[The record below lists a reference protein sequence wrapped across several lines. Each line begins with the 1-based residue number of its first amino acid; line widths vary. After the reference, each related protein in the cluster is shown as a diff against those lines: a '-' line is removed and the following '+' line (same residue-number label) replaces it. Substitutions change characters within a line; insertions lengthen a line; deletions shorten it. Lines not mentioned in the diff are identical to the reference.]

1 MFTTRNSRAYV
12 LRCSCHVLF
21 DTCSE
26 HIFRKLKLREQF
38 WIYIKNL
45 ISWKNTDGAQTVEQC
60 EDQRKRIRRR
70 PAVQLIDA
78 NRPKS
83 IFQSRQTRSSMHL
96 LHKLTGSTCFLETT
110 NFGEG
115 VRDFEI
121 KKNPYFHRRFII
133 FNGISVVR
141 VLNPCGEDNE

>member
-1 MFTTRNSRAYV
+1 MYY
-12 LRCSCHVLF
+12 L
-21 DTCSE
+21 TCVPN
-26 HIFRKLKLREQF
+26 IFISHKFYFENNF
-38 WIYIKNL
+38 EFYIKNL

-83 IFQSRQTRSSMHL
+83 LFQSRQTRSSMHL

-110 NFGEG
+110 DFGER
-115 VRDFEI
+115 VRNFDVMI
-121 KKNPYFHRRFII
+121 NRNNYQNTII
-133 FNGISVVR
+133 LVAASSNTYPSHFSN
-141 VLNPCGEDNE
+141 